1 MTTTT
6 ITIEAAVKATRYY
19 RNTRGWCG
27 ETTIA
32 LPGHEKKEL
41 VLNTHKHSYS
51 PVLTTDASVHTDE
64 GEGRRSFIIGA
75 ADVGDY
81 SKRVILTSP
90 KRVTEKSV
98 QRQHETALLMLDD
111 IVHEAVAYYDA
122 QKQRK
127 AERQE
132 VQQVLPFAEGA
143 VNDLGQAALAA

>member
-6 ITIEAAVKATRYY
+6 ITLDAAVKATRYY

-32 LPGHEKKEL
+32 LPGHEKKKEL

-75 ADVGDY
+75 PGEGDY
-81 SKRVILTSP
+81 MKRVILTSP
-90 KRVTEKSV
+90 KRVTEKAV
-98 QRQHETALLMLDD
+98 QHQHERALLLLDG
-111 IVHEAVAYYDA
+111 IVREAVEYYAA
-122 QKQRK
+122 QERRK
-127 AERQE
+127 AEMQSRQP
-132 VQQVLPFAEGA
+132 L
-143 VNDLGQAALAA
+143 ALAA